1 MMHQT
6 QRCKKQMIDQKIIY
20 HTWKQI
26 LVFKQIH
33 FLSLHDKEYLD
44 YKINIFKSLEFPVV
58 RNSLFFM
65 QHLCHTIRI
74 LHSRIRADWGL
85 GYPGTVD

>member
-26 LVFKQIH
+26 LVYKQIH
-33 FLSLHDKEYLD
+33 FMSLHDKEYLG
-44 YKINIFKSLEFPVV
+44 YKINIFKS
-58 RNSLFFM
+58 
-65 QHLCHTIRI
+65 
-74 LHSRIRADWGL
+74 
-85 GYPGTVD
+85 